1 MNATNWGVQHSMANI
16 FDKHTCPICRM
27 NMITSSVF
35 LMEGELLQVAGDV
48 ISDSTIRIPISVHT
62 ICSRH

>member
-1 MNATNWGVQHSMANI
+1 MANI